1 MAYSRRRKKLQKKLT
16 RPTLRLS
23 DMGLDQVH
31 CLDDCALIDYAIT
44 AAAALAAA
52 DDDLG
57 EEYIE
62 VVCPHGSRPGDVL
75 DVRLPHGG
83 TVRASVPAG
92 VGPGESFDVYPEGS
106 GRRRRR

>member
-1 MAYSRRRKKLQKKLT
+1 MARSLNVLT
-16 RPTLRLS
+16 LP
-23 DMGLDQVH
+23 MPVYV
-31 CLDDCALIDYAIT
+31 DDCALIDYAIT

-92 VGPGESFDVYPEGS
+92 VVLDTLLLRLTRKGELSREGTQS
-106 GRRRRR
+106 QCQR